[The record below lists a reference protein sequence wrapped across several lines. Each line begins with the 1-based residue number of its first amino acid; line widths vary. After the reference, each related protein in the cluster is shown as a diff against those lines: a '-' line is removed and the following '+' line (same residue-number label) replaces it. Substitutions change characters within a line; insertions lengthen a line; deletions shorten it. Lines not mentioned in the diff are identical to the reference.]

1 MLVKVLFGLLAVVGA
16 AAMLVVFLRQNFIS
30 QLDAF
35 EQQVRN
41 GPIPSALR
49 TDLPPEVVA
58 WAERLGAHR
67 GAPCRYVT
75 FDRSGAM
82 WQSLGGA
89 EMPFT
94 ASQTIATVVTG
105 FAWRASFWPAR
116 YLMVADY
123 FAGGKGGL
131 DARLLGAMRA
141 AGEEGTEAANQGEA
155 LRYLVELPW
164 KPDAILAN
172 ADLERTLLDPVTFK
186 VAAVTDGSA
195 ER

>member
-1 MLVKVLFGLLAVVGA
+1 
-16 AAMLVVFLRQNFIS
+16 
-30 QLDAF
+30 
-35 EQQVRN
+35 
-41 GPIPSALR
+41 
-49 TDLPPEVVA
+49 
-58 WAERLGAHR
+58 
-67 GAPCRYVT
+67 
-75 FDRSGAM
+75 M

-123 FAGGKGGL
+123 FAGDQGGTQGGM
-131 DARLLGAMRA
+131 DARLFGAKRA